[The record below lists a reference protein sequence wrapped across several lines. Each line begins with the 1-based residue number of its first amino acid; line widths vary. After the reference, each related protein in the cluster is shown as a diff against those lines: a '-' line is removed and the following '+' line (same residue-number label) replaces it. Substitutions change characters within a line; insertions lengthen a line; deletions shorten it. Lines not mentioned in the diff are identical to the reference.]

1 MPVCGL
7 RAAASAML
15 WSSRDPLGG
24 RPHLSNYLPVDSPA
38 VCPECSARSR
48 PRPARGGGP
57 GNLRQGAQ
65 GGGRSVHE
73 GRGFRRSR
81 RSPRHTATGLVAT
94 VRKHGKRPPLV
105 NPIAGAS
112 GCDRTS
118 PAGRASRRDYPA
130 GRRACRP
137 NKALHPTVATE
148 PFREGRSAALWP
160 RRVNRTPF
168 GVPMQSPLWHAVAL
182 GDVL

>member
-15 WSSRDPLGG
+15 WSCRDPLGQ
-24 RPHLSNYLPVDSPA
+24 RPHLSNYLSVDSPA
-38 VCPECSARSR
+38 VYPGCSAGSR
-48 PRPARGGGP
+48 PRSAGGGRP
-57 GNLRQGAQ
+57 ANLRQGAQ

-81 RSPRHTATGLVAT
+81 RSPWHTATGLVAT

-112 GCDRTS
+112 RCDRTS
-118 PAGRASRRDYPA
+118 PAGRASCGDHPA
-130 GRRACRP
+130 RRRACRP
-137 NKALHPTVATE
+137 NNALHPTAATR
-148 PFREGRSAALWP
+148 PFGQAGNGSFWA
-160 RRVNRTPF
+160 RRVSARR
-168 GVPMQSPLWHAVAL
+168 
-182 GDVL
+182 